1 VSLANLPDQKV
12 VPINQPIILQFNRFL
27 NPFTV
32 TRQTIRLL
40 DSSGAP
46 FTDAVFDYD
55 PVLLQVR
62 LSNPGGGEMWL
73 VEGQRYQVTM
83 AAATPAMATGMGTG
97 PSSGGVQAIDNA
109 TFSQM
114 TTTIEFTAGPPGAPF
129 VEPTMHFCADVWP
142 FFKGPLIQPP
152 PFVAGAPPPPSYYVA
167 ACQSPNCHGAP
178 QSTMVTPRFPTGE
191 SEPAEG
197 LVLDTPAYVA
207 QTAIGKVANESNVGA
222 MASSGAPG
230 AIFGINMPIIDPGTS
245 GTGDPAN
252 SWIMY
257 KVLLGEPLP
266 ESMNQI
272 PAVACNAFK
281 TTTSYPAGVSPVITD
296 AERARLSNFIPGRE
310 MPYPP
315 PVDAG
320 DMGDVLTIPPPGGL
334 DDDALTLDQMERL
347 RLWIRQGAL
356 FDEFP
361 LPDGGSTQDCRSACL
376 PPCSLSMAPC
386 FDAGATDGG
395 SMKDGTSES
404 GATKDGSSDAGT
416 KG

>member
-1 VSLANLPDQKV
+1 MPGQSV
-12 VPINQPIILQFNRFL
+12 VPINQPVILQFNRFL
-27 NPFTV
+27 NPYTV

-46 FTDAVFDYD
+46 FADAVIDYD

-62 LSNPGGGEMWL
+62 LSNPGGGQMWF
-73 VEGQRYQVTM
+73 VEGQTYQVSM
-83 AAATPAMATGMGTG
+83 AAATPATATGMGTG

-109 TFSQM
+109 TFAQM
-114 TTTIEFTAGPPGAPF
+114 TTTIEFTVGPPGAPF

-152 PFVAGAPPPPSYYVA
+152 PIIAGSPPPPPYNAA
-167 ACQSPNCHGAP
+167 ACGSPNCHGAP
-178 QSTMVTPRFPTGE
+178 QSTMVTPRFPTGK
-191 SEPAEG
+191 SEPAQG
-197 LVLDTPAYVA
+197 LVLDTPTDVA
-207 QTAIGKVANESNVGA
+207 ETAIGKVANESNVGA
-222 MASSGAPG
+222 SASAGPAGS
-230 AIFGINMPIIDPGTS
+230 IFGIDMPIIDPGTN

-252 SWIMY
+252 SWVMY

-272 PAVACNAFK
+272 PVVACNAFS
-281 TTTSYPAGVSPVITD
+281 TTTSYQAGVSPVITD

-315 PVDAG
+315 PVDGG
-320 DMGDVLTIPPPGGL
+320 DNGDVLVIPPPGGL
-334 DDDALTLDQMERL
+334 DKDALTLDQMERL
-347 RLWIRQGAL
+347 RLWIRQGAQ

-361 LPDGGSTQDCRSACL
+361 LPDGGMTHDCTSACL
-376 PPCSLSMAPC
+376 APCSLSMAPC
-386 FDAGATDGG
+386 FDAGAQDAGA
-395 SMKDGTSES
+395 MKDGASES
-404 GATKDGSSDAGT
+404 GSTKDASSDAGT